1 MNIFENLKPED
12 IQIVGEVTV
21 PTPDP
26 APAPDPAP
34 DPTPAPDP
42 APAPEP
48 TPAPDPAPAP
58 APDPTPAPPKEKPW
72 TEVLKENGF
81 DDWAIRLLEHKKA
94 TGSVKEFI
102 EATSINYKEMPAEQL
117 LRLKIQKEYPGIS
130 AKAVDFQI
138 AEELKKYTL
147 DDTIYDE
154 DQVAVGRELLEMNLN
169 RVREEFISEQSKYL
183 EPVVDNSAEAQRQAD
198 QLADQVKQYRELVM
212 GNESTKGLLES
223 KRLVLDAGDVKFNY
237 EISTPE
243 TVATMVAD
251 PQEWT
256 KAISNEDGTPNIP
269 LLIEVAAFVK
279 NKNDIYKRLIEYGKT
294 LGVKEHIESD
304 VINANPGTTP
314 VPNNTDPK
322 DIFEAIRDQWR

>member
-1 MNIFENLKPED
+1 MGIFDNIKPED
-12 IQIVGEVTV
+12 IQIVQNNQEPAPVAEPITE
-21 PTPDP
+21 PPPAADP
-26 APAPDPAP
+26 APAAEPVTEPVVEAAP
-34 DPTPAPDP
+34 VA

-48 TPAPDPAPAP
+48 ARADKA
-58 APDPTPAPPKEKPW
+58 W

-81 DDWAIRLLEHKKA
+81 DEWSIRLLEHKKA

-102 EATSINYKEMPAEQL
+102 EATNVNYKEMPAESL

-130 AKAVDFQI
+130 EKAVEFQV

-147 DDTIYDE
+147 DEDIYDE
-154 DQVAVGRELLEMNLN
+154 DQVAVGKELLEMSLN

-198 QLADQVKQYRELVM
+198 QLADQIKQYRELVM
-212 GNESTKGLLES
+212 GNDSTKGLIEN

-237 EISTPE
+237 EVSTPE
-243 TVATMVAD
+243 VVATMVAD

-256 KAISNEDGTPNIP
+256 RAISNEDGSPNIP

-304 VINANPGTTP
+304 VINANPGVTP
-314 VPNNTDPK
+314 TPNNMEPGN
-322 DIFEAIRDQWR
+322 IFEAIRDQWR